1 LTGLKTE
8 PILTIPADL
17 QIDVTVGFKQYG
29 LLTRKIIQGA
39 AMTATSVSTRKFA
52 VILLLAAVCAA
63 CAGGSGSKSAPP
75 FPLSKQTQQLAYDYL
90 VCATGAFEKKYIG
103 TIELNQAVEY
113 SLGQCEKQKQAAHD
127 SVLKDAVAGGCE
139 TCAPEVTTELD
150 REVRNKLIGD
160 INYEEKFESDSGW
173 FN

>member
-1 LTGLKTE
+1 MTVTSRFIPDLT
-8 PILTIPADL
+8 
-17 QIDVTVGFKQYG
+17 V
-29 LLTRKIIQGA
+29 
-39 AMTATSVSTRKFA
+39 
-52 VILLLAAVCAA
+52 LLLITGIYTA

-75 FPLSKQTQQLAYDYL
+75 FPLSKQTQQLAYEYL

-113 SLGQCEKQKQAAHD
+113 SLGQCTKQKQAAHE

-139 TCAPEVTTELD
+139 TCAPEVTAELD
-150 REVRNKLIGD
+150 REVRNKLIGE
-160 INYEEKFESDSGW
+160 INYEEKAQSDSGW